1 MKVSNIV
8 SKNHL
13 IDSNSFKSLSPL
25 MKEAVKDL
33 INLLDN
39 KGNLIFN
46 FENAVGKV
54 AKFHNINEKVLYEY
68 IEKETDEQLGEE

>member
-8 SKNHL
+8 NENHL

-33 INLLDN
+33 FKLLDN

-46 FENAVGKV
+46 FENAVSKV
-54 AKFHNINEKVLYEY
+54 AKYHNINEKVLYEY
-68 IEKETDEQLGEE
+68 IEKETNEQLGEK

>member
-8 SKNHL
+8 NENQL

-33 INLLDN
+33 FNLLDN

-46 FENAVGKV
+46 FENAVSKV
-54 AKFHNINEKVLYEY
+54 AKYHNINEKVLYEY
-68 IEKETDEQLGEE
+68 IEKETNEQLGEK